1 VSRKPKNDS
10 KKSPNKDEVNRPVN
24 DFYKYSSMAIQM
36 GITIAAAV
44 YGGIALDEWL
54 QLKTPWF
61 TLLLSLAGVGA
72 AIYIVI
78 RTTSK

>member
-1 VSRKPKNDS
+1 
-10 KKSPNKDEVNRPVN
+10 
-24 DFYKYSSMAIQM
+24 MAIQM

-44 YGGIALDEWL
+44 YGGIALDDRLEL
-54 QLKTPWF
+54 ETPWF
-61 TLLLSLAGVGA
+61 TLLLSLIGVGA

>member
-1 VSRKPKNDS
+1 MSHSPD
-10 KKSPNKDEVNRPVN
+10 KKKPNKDEGKKPVN
-24 DFYKYSSMAIQM
+24 AFYKYSGMAMQM

-44 YGGIALDEWL
+44 YGGIALDEKF

-61 TLLLSLAGVGA
+61 TLLLSLVGVGA

>member
-1 VSRKPKNDS
+1 MSLKASPDKKNQ
-10 KKSPNKDEVNRPVN
+10 NKDEGKRPVN
-24 DFYKYSSMAIQM
+24 DFYKYSGMAIQM

-44 YGGIALDEWL
+44 YGGMALDERF

-61 TLLLSLAGVGA
+61 TLLLSLIGVGA